1 MVKVSDER
9 VGEVWEREMS
19 EGIVV
24 GDEVREIV
32 GNVCV
37 SGESG
42 VGDMDG
48 VMGGELSDMVVEE
61 GEKGGVCVEGGV
73 ERVVEMVRVEVG
85 CVLEKEMERVLD
97 GKEEVVDVVVGV
109 EGLVGVGVEW
119 GGRRIGKG
127 WSGREVGGEV
137 GDSGVEGDGWD
148 DGRFRI
154 VVDWGVF

>member
-1 MVKVSDER
+1 M
-9 VGEVWEREMS
+9 
-19 EGIVV
+19 
-24 GDEVREIV
+24 
-32 GNVCV
+32 
-37 SGESG
+37 
-42 VGDMDG
+42 
-48 VMGGELSDMVVEE
+48 
-61 GEKGGVCVEGGV
+61 CVEGGV

-148 DGRFRI
+148 DGRFWI